1 MEIYA
6 SASAFEKN
14 LTLQTQNSFRD
25 ASFSSYLNKAEE
37 NMIRKLTNQA
47 ADIQNQKDQNYPLRK
62 KSEDEEIGVFGAE
75 KYFKGEIE
83 DVDNKNDRR
92 FIDSALANTASK
104 MYHEEEKIEELDH
117 GMSGKERPDR
127 INMHTPSVRSNVSC
141 NSRSG
146 LLPRTMQTP
155 GKSEKG
161 SKTRIFLSRFGCN
174 CIDKKSTQ
182 ISEKRFIHS
191 KEISNKK
198 TDSSSSKLSE
208 KSTRNDYF
216 SFPVLNS
223 NDYNSNSSSNSK
235 SGNLA
240 GKIHGDNN
248 GGRLSLGRKISLLN
262 DWDVDIPTEDEM
274 YIPSRVKYNHDVDSD
289 SSSDLFEIESFSTTG
304 NSSFLPHRASES
316 DCYAPS
322 EVSIQWSVVTASAA
336 DFSVASDYEEV
347 RTGVGGWRNSGRKS
361 QVTDHI
367 HKDEQKKRPGILS
380 GCTDH
385 KAVRV
390 AGGEY
395 KVSGGGG
402 RRRSADCMAVGSM
415 FRGVNTLTRF
425 DPIRGNYGSDVC
437 PIS

>member
-1 MEIYA
+1 MEIYS
-6 SASAFEKN
+6 SASSFETN

-47 ADIQNQKDQNYPLRK
+47 SDSAKDHKHPLRK

-75 KYFKGEIE
+75 KYFTEEIE
-83 DVDNKNDRR
+83 DGDNKNGRR
-92 FIDSALANTASK
+92 FLHTTNLGSM
-104 MYHEEEKIEELDH
+104 MYQKTETIEELNRCISAKQTTD
-117 GMSGKERPDR
+117 DL
-127 INMHTPSVRSNVSC
+127 NMHTPSVRSNVSC

-146 LLPRTMQTP
+146 LLPRMMQAP
-155 GKSEKG
+155 GKSQKG
-161 SKTRIFLSRFGCN
+161 SKSKLFLARFGCN

-182 ISEKRFIHS
+182 INEKKFIQA
-191 KEISNKK
+191 KGISNKK
-198 TDSSSSKLSE
+198 TDLLSSKLAE
-208 KSTRNDYF
+208 KNTRNDYF

-223 NDYNSNSSSNSK
+223 NEHSPNWSSNSK

-240 GKIHGDNN
+240 GKIQGDKNV
-248 GGRLSLGRKISLLN
+248 GRFSLGKKLTLLN
-262 DWDVDIPTEDEM
+262 DWDVEIPTEDEM
-274 YIPSRVKYNHDVDSD
+274 YIPSNGMYNDDVDSD

-336 DFSVASDYEEV
+336 DFSVASDNEEV
-347 RTGVGGWRNSGRKS
+347 RTGVGGWRNPGRKDE
-361 QVTDHI
+361 VTDHN
-367 HKDEQKKRPGILS
+367 DEQKKRPGILY

-390 AGGEY
+390 SGGEY
-395 KVSGGGG
+395 KVGKGGPRG

-415 FRGVNTLTRF
+415 FRGVNNFNRF
-425 DPIRGNYGSDVC
+425 DPIRGNYGSDVEFRT
-437 PIS
+437 